1 MLKSVLIAIF
11 VAMPQSVPAVQA
23 QGLSVPAALRS
34 LAPDLGPITA
44 IPYTAQDG
52 NFPVKPS
59 QAALIAQQA
68 NPGSVV
74 LSVKLLPG
82 GQYAVTL
89 KIGGSVQRVMVNAT
103 NGSLG

>member
-1 MLKSVLIAIF
+1 MLKSVLIAILM
-11 VAMPQSVPAVQA
+11 AMPVSAHALDMPSV
-23 QGLSVPAALRS
+23 SVPAALHVA
-34 LAPDLGPITA
+34 APN
-44 IPYTAQDG
+44 TAQDG

-103 NGSLG
+103 NGALG

>member
-1 MLKSVLIAIF
+1 VLKSILIAIL
-11 VAMPQSVPAVQA
+11 VAMPLSARALDVQ
-23 QGLSVPAALRS
+23 GISVPAALHVA
-34 LAPDLGPITA
+34 APN
-44 IPYTAQDG
+44 TAQDG

-59 QAALIAQQA
+59 QAAIIAQQA

-103 NGSLG
+103 NGALG